1 MSENRSWRLADELTA
16 ELNEFLN
23 ITAEIADAQS
33 RLGTREPDT
42 FELRALGSILHDIYN
57 GAESICHHIAKEI
70 DRRLPTGANWHRDL
84 LDQMTK
90 PIPKTRPPVIQSE
103 TAGLLENYRG
113 LRHVVRHIYGF
124 KLDWVHMKPLLDDA
138 PTTIEAFAADVEQF
152 IAFLRLMTSDSEP
165 DVGK

>member
-1 MSENRSWRLADELTA
+1 MSENRLWHLADELTA

-23 ITAEIADAQS
+23 IKAEVIDAQS

-57 GAESICHHIAKEI
+57 GAESICRHIAKEV

-84 LDQMTK
+84 LDQMTE
-90 PIPKTRPPVIQSE
+90 PISKARPPVIQSE
-103 TAGLLENYRG
+103 TAALLENYRSF
-113 LRHVVRHIYGF
+113 RHVARHIYGF
-124 KLDWVHMKPLLDDA
+124 KLDWVQMKPLLDNA
-138 PTTIEAFAADVEQF
+138 LTTIEAFVADVEQF
-152 IAFLRLMTSDSEP
+152 IAFLRLMASDGES